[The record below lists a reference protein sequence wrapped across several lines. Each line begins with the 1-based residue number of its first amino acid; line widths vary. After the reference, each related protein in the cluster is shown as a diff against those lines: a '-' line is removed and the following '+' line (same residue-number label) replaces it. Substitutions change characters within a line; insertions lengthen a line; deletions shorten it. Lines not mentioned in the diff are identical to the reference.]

1 LAIGQT
7 LRDVEEWP
15 ARIERVS
22 PEDVIR
28 AARRW
33 LDHKPAVTGYLMPLV
48 EEAA

>member
-1 LAIGQT
+1 VT
-7 LRDVEEWP
+7 H
-15 ARIERVS
+15 
-22 PEDVIR
+22 

>member
-1 LAIGQT
+1 

-22 PEDVIR
+22 AEDVIA

-33 LDHKPAVTGYLMPLV
+33 LVHKPAVTGHLTPLID
-48 EEAA
+48 EAA